1 MTLSRRDLLIRASA
15 VTALAAGR
23 PLPGFAAPELP
34 PGNRRIK
41 WQNWSGGQSCLP
53 AARLAPASADE
64 LAGILASSPK
74 PIRAVGTGHSFTAL
88 VPTDGTILSLDRL
101 NGLIEVNHDT
111 LEATVGAGSKLGDL
125 GPLLEAEGQALINM
139 PDINRQTLGG
149 SIATSTHGTGE
160 TFGSLSTFVTGLEL
174 VTANGDTIWC
184 DATQN
189 ADIFNAARVS
199 LGSLGI
205 ITKIRLKN
213 REPHRINKR
222 TWVMPFEDMME
233 EAESFAK
240 TNRNFEFYYI
250 PFSGMCLGISHNETD
265 EPITPRTSDD
275 DDDGVMTLKALA
287 DYLGWSPSLREYL
300 IKSQLE
306 DLPDDVFVDTSWKI
320 YPSER
325 GVRFNEMEYHLP
337 RENALAAL
345 REIREHVEGNNLDL
359 FFPWE
364 FRYVKSDNIWLS
376 PFQGRESCSIAI
388 HRFYEEDYRP
398 LFAAVEPILQKHGG
412 RPHWGKLH
420 TLKAD
425 RFSNLYPHWN
435 EFLDVRQSLDPTGTF
450 LNDHLKEVFGLA

>member
-1 MTLSRRDLLIRASA
+1 MSLSRRDLLIRAGA
-15 VTALAAGR
+15 IAALTAGR
-23 PLPGFAAPELP
+23 PLPTFA
-34 PGNRRIK
+34 NTDQRIK

-64 LAGILASSPK
+64 LADILANSPK

-88 VPTDGTILSLDRL
+88 VPTDGTVLSLDRL
-101 NGLIEVNHDT
+101 NGLIEVNKDT

-149 SIATSTHGTGE
+149 SISTSTHGTGE
-160 TFGSLSTFVTGLEL
+160 NFGSLSTFVSGLEL
-174 VTANGDTIWC
+174 VTANGETMWC
-184 DATQN
+184 DAN
-189 ADIFNAARVS
+189 KNPEIFNAARVS

-222 TWVMPFEDMME
+222 TWVMPFEEMMA
-233 EAESFAK
+233 EADNFAK

-250 PFSGMCLGISHNETD
+250 PFSGMCLGISHNETE
-265 EPITPRTSDD
+265 EPISPRTSDD

-300 IKSQLE
+300 IKSQMA

-337 RENALAAL
+337 RENALTAL
-345 REIREHVEGNNLDL
+345 REIRELVETNNLDV

-364 FRYVKSDNIWLS
+364 FRYVKSDDIWLS

-398 LFAAVEPILQKHGG
+398 LFTAVEPILQKHGG

-420 TLKAD
+420 TLKAQN
-425 RFSNLYPHWN
+425 FEKLYPHWN
-435 EFLDVRQSLDPTGTF
+435 DFLSVREALDPFGTF